1 MRQTGV
7 MDEARSDATPQSPED
22 GFDFDLLYHQQWE
35 PMIGVAVLLTG
46 DRSSAEDATQNAFV
60 ALYRKQHR
68 VPNRAAAIGFVR
80 AAVVNQCRNV
90 VRSRR
95 TLWRKAPLIAVPDH
109 VPDIG
114 ADVDTRT
121 SMWQAVQQLP
131 TRMREVVVLRYYA
144 DLSEQQ
150 IAETLRVSV
159 GTVKSSA
166 NRALSKLKTALGEE
180 KHDR

>member
-1 MRQTGV
+1 MRHTGL
-7 MDEARSDATPQSPED
+7 MADAHLTTAPQPPED
-22 GFDFDLLYHQQWE
+22 GFDFDELYHQQWE
-35 PMIGVAVLLTG
+35 PMIGVAVLLTQ

-68 VPNRAAAIGFVR
+68 VPNRAAAMGFVR
-80 AAVVNQCRNV
+80 SAVVNQCRNV
-90 VRSRR
+90 LRSRR

-114 ADVDTRT
+114 TDVETRT

-131 TRMREVVVLRYYA
+131 TRMREVLVLRYYA
-144 DLSEQQ
+144 DLNEQQ
-150 IAETLRVSV
+150 IADTLGVSV

-166 NRALSKLKTALGEE
+166 SRALTKLEAVLGQVD
-180 KHDR
+180 HDN